1 MYAEENDSAQ
11 ESLEKACSLDCTDV
25 RNWLAIGCNALC
37 RGDAGVAEAEQCAGQ
52 IAELGCTTETTKNSP
67 SLMCHTLMQDF
78 IEGLQQFDS
87 TKKLPLVS
95 RHLKAITNTS
105 KDKNASSQQ
114 RPSTVPVSST

>member
-1 MYAEENDSAQ
+1 
-11 ESLEKACSLDCTDV
+11 
-25 RNWLAIGCNALC
+25 
-37 RGDAGVAEAEQCAGQ
+37 
-52 IAELGCTTETTKNSP
+52 
-67 SLMCHTLMQDF
+67 MQDF

-114 RPSTVPVSST
+114 RPSTVPVSSA

>member
-114 RPSTVPVSST
+114 LSLIHI